1 MSLGP
6 NQSPNL
12 APGQP
17 SFGDPNLAPLPPL
30 LRAQK
35 QVQFIKKQ
43 ILDLLKKFRAEM
55 QREGQTEE
63 WRKRR
68 LSSQANELF
77 FRGYQ
82 KLRPAD
88 LTNTWRI
95 IDPKPVHFTLNEFQ
109 FWVVVNEAKWA
120 ASKVDFAISGIPED
134 DEDAESQAH
143 KIRNIARYYNDRFWT
158 RTVTIKASKQAQ
170 FTGYLIAY
178 TYFNPQAGVKAYRP
192 VVERMSVKMGPD
204 AFRCADCGEQ
214 GEMPPDWQEQA
225 QQGNPALCPGC
236 GSQSLDVTEVPTEE
250 FDVQTGEE
258 PYDAGDVETRLLS
271 IYNVTWDAGLGI
283 ERSPI
288 VLWEEDHDKDD
299 IEAAYP
305 GFNLSGDRSTTDT
318 GLLIK
323 QNLEH
328 IGRED
333 HKRQRSTLTRMW
345 VDPQRYHN
353 VELEEG
359 FETVAGINI
368 PAGTK
373 LIELFPDGFHA
384 IMQGD
389 LLLDIYAAKK
399 NDDLSVMEYHAMS
412 DGGLAQG
419 IDAMREPQRMT
430 NTGYSL
436 WNLWLRHQA
445 APPKRYNPDLVDPG
459 DMSGDPTRPI
469 PVNAANLGLNPGATM
484 ENAIVMDPPV
494 PLPGQVFEGL
504 NRMRAFIQFAALATE
519 FSEGLPNVSNETLG
533 GARIGQS
540 LSQSISGTILAQ
552 FADFRCSVVKQTLK
566 KVRAHCWDKR
576 YLQLGGKYSTI
587 EKIELERKDIPD
599 DFNIETV
606 PNSWLPRTAEQR
618 QANFQAL
625 MVAAGGWQGLM
636 MMPPEMIAEMCE
648 IYDVR
653 LEANMLPVTTRI
665 VRMYLKQATQLLP
678 SLQQAQAIT
687 AQMGMAAPMQ
697 QGMNPQMGM
706 PAPAQQGMNPQAG
719 APGLT
724 PPMQQGMNPQA
735 GAPALPPLT
744 LGQQL
749 FQALQPAFNPRAKG
763 AGEAAEYISAWF
775 LTDEALEAPPEII
788 EFAGVLQDAYIQ
800 SASMQ
805 GAIRANVEA
814 AGQPMP
820 MEGAGP
826 QGPAKPA
833 SPTPQPGALAQG
845 GG

>member
-6 NQSPNL
+6 TQSPNL
-12 APGQP
+12 APANP
-17 SFGDPNLAPLPPL
+17 SFGSPNMAPLQPL

-35 QVQFIKKQ
+35 QVQFVKKQ
-43 ILDLLKKFRAEM
+43 ILDMLKKFRAEM

-88 LTNTWRI
+88 LTNTWRV

-134 DEDAESQAH
+134 DEDAEQQAN
-143 KIRNIARYYNDRFWT
+143 KLRNIARYYNDRFWT
-158 RTVTIKASKQAQ
+158 RTVVLKASKQAQ
-170 FTGYLIAY
+170 FTGYLIAF
-178 TYFNPQAGVKAYRP
+178 TYFNPQAGVRAYKP
-192 VVERMSVKMGPD
+192 IVERMSIKLGPD
-204 AFRCADCGEQ
+204 AFRCADCGAQ

-225 QQGNPALCPGC
+225 QMGNPALCSNPEC
-236 GSQSLDVTEVPTEE
+236 RSQALDVTEVPTEE
-250 FDVQTGEE
+250 FEVPTGEE

-271 IYNVTWDAGLGI
+271 IYNVTWDAGLGL

-288 VLWEEDHDKDD
+288 VLWEEDHDKED
-299 IEAAYP
+299 IEAAFP
-305 GFNLSGDRSTTDT
+305 GYELSGDRSTTDT
-318 GLLIK
+318 GLQIK

-328 IGRED
+328 IGRDET
-333 HKRQRSTLTRMW
+333 KRNRSTLSRLW
-345 VDPQRYHN
+345 VEPRRYHN
-353 VELEEG
+353 VEIEEA
-359 FETVAGINI
+359 FDTAAGINI

-389 LLLDIYAAKK
+389 LLLDIYGAVK

-419 IDAMREPQRMT
+419 VDSMREPQRMT

-445 APPKRYNPDLVDPG
+445 SPPKRYNPDLVDPG
-459 DMSGDPTRPI
+459 DMSGDPSRPI
-469 PVNAANLGLNPGATM
+469 PVNAANLALNPNYTM
-484 ENAIVMDPPV
+484 ESAIVMDQPV

-552 FADFRCSVVKQTLK
+552 FADFRCAVVKQTLK

-599 DFNIETV
+599 DFNIEAV

-618 QANFQAL
+618 QANFQAM
-625 MVAAGGWQGLM
+625 MVACGGWQGFLA
-636 MMPPEMIAEMCE
+636 MPPEMQAEMCE

-653 LEANMLPVTTRI
+653 LDANMLPVAIRV
-665 VRMYLKQATQLLP
+665 VRMYLKQAMELLP
-678 SLQQAQAIT
+678 SLQQS
-687 AQMGMAAPMQ
+687 QMAMQ
-697 QGMNPQMGM
+697 QTGM
-706 PAPAQQGMNPQAG
+706 PPPVQPSQDPMTGQPV
-719 APGLT
+719 LT
-724 PPMQQGMNPQA
+724 PVTMGP
-735 GAPALPPLT
+735 
-744 LGQQL
+744 QL
-749 FQALQPAFNPRAKG
+749 FGALQPAFNPRAKG
-763 AGEAAEYISAWF
+763 AGEAADYISSWF
-775 LTDEALEAPPEII
+775 LTDEGLQAPPEIV
-788 EFAGVLQDAYIQ
+788 EFAGVLQDAYVQ
-800 SASMQ
+800 AATLQ
-805 GAIRANVEA
+805 GAIRSGVEM
-814 AGQPMP
+814 AGQPAP
-820 MEGAGP
+820 ASMESGGGGAPGGAG
-826 QGPAKPA
+826 KPPSA
-833 SPTPQPGALAQG
+833 VPQPGALAQG
-845 GG
+845 AG